1 MSSAHLET
9 FGSLKNAAETTA
21 TTLSSPTGWS
31 VAETEL
37 ETALTIVSGFQPM
50 SFSFRSACATN
61 LGVAALINASAPEA
75 LRLTISESTVGVGDF
90 IAGDKKL
97 FSSRCF

>member
-1 MSSAHLET
+1 LE
-9 FGSLKNAAETTA
+9 
-21 TTLSSPTGWS
+21 S

-50 SFSFRSACATN
+50 SFSFRSAAAN
-61 LGVAALINASAPEA
+61 LAVAAIINASAPEA

-90 IAGDKKL
+90 IAGDQKL
-97 FSSRCF
+97 FSSLCF

>member
-1 MSSAHLET
+1 MSSTHLEA
-9 FGSLKNAAETTA
+9 FGSLKNAAET
-21 TTLSSPTGWS
+21 SDDHVESHGWS

-50 SFSFRSACATN
+50 SFSFRSACAAN
-61 LGVAALINASAPEA
+61 LGVAAIINASAPEA
-75 LRLTISESTVGVGDF
+75 SRLTICESTVGVGDF

-97 FSSRCF
+97 FSSLCF